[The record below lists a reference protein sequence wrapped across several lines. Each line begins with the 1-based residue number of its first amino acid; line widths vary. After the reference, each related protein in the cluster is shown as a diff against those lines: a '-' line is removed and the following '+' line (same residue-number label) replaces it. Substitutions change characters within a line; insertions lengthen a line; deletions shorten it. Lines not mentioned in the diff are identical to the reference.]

1 MTILIVGVVLLG
13 AVLGRFFRVWILV
26 PTGAVTVL
34 AALASS
40 ILHDAGIFGVLSE
53 CVVVLV
59 GLQIGY
65 VTGVFSRPLH
75 HSEVKQCEKRRA
87 VPPAGIA
94 ASRHRHFF

>member
-26 PTGAVTVL
+26 PTGAVAVL

-53 CVVVLV
+53 CAVVLI

-65 VTGVFSRPLH
+65 VTGVFSRPL

>member
-26 PTGAVTVL
+26 PTGAVAVL

-40 ILHDAGIFGVLSE
+40 ILHHASIFGVLSE
-53 CVVVLV
+53 CVIVLTC
-59 GLQIGY
+59 LQIGY

-75 HSEVKQCEKRRA
+75 SEVKQREKCRA

-94 ASRHRHFF
+94 ASRHWHFF